1 MNYTILKKLGEGK
14 FGDVLLGQHK
24 RTGERVAIKRESR
37 DTPCKML
44 RHEATV
50 LHYLYS
56 QGCCKIPLIYWF
68 GIYEDSPTLIM
79 TCYEITLDEYSERT
93 NMTKEIC
100 NTIIRQMIDLLQSI
114 HSHSIIHRDIKP
126 ENFMFKGDQ
135 LFLIDFGLSA
145 VLREDVQEDISN
157 TSSGTLAQPLFLGT
171 PKYISIHLHHGLE
184 PTRRDDLISIGYI
197 YMYLACGRSLPWE
210 NIPYS
215 RQIENPPENHI
226 LHYKNQERL
235 FRKSWE
241 QIKNY
246 CIIVGPEILEYT
258 RIVYSLN
265 AYESPNYQELSS
277 LYIL

>member
-1 MNYTILKKLGEGK
+1 MNYTILERLGEGK

-24 RTGERVAIKRESR
+24 RTGEHVAIKMESR

-56 QGCCKIPLIYWF
+56 QGCMKIPLIYWF
-68 GIYEDSPTLIM
+68 GIHEDSPTLIM
-79 TCYEITLDEYSERT
+79 TYYNMTLDEYSERT
-93 NMTKEIC
+93 NMTKPLC
-100 NTIIRQMIDLLQSI
+100 NRLIKQIIDLLQSI
-114 HSHSIIHRDIKP
+114 HCHSIIHRDIKP
-126 ENFMFKGDQ
+126 QNFMFKGDQ

-145 VLREDVQEDISN
+145 VLQESVQEDSQED
-157 TSSGTLAQPLFLGT
+157 TSATLSQNLFLGT
-171 PKYISIHLHHGLE
+171 PKYISIHLHHGLK
-184 PTRRDDLISIGYI
+184 PTRRDDLISAGYI

-215 RQIENPPENHI
+215 RQTVDLPENDI

-241 QIKNY
+241 QMKNY
-246 CIIVGPEILEYT
+246 CTIIGPEILEYT
-258 RIVYSLN
+258 RVVYSLN
-265 AYESPNYQELSS
+265 ADESPNYQELSN